1 MDNADLPKFKDP
13 KFYNDPEQYD
23 DFLRYVFTSHP
34 TAATVTS
41 SRPFHHFRWHCQH
54 CFFPASSP
62 AQFKAHTAD
71 CPGGKDNI
79 SVLCGH
85 CGHIYTTREQLHIHA
100 NRYGFHT
107 QHSHIQ
113 NYTTRHHWP
122 RPSPSVLVA
131 DTTLSTSTAPQ
142 TPTQTQTHTT
152 ATTASDTASSSVTS
166 LSSTTHDDLP
176 DLSLDSD
183 LSTSLLDD
191 TSTSLDLTL
200 TDLDEILAAEPFASS
215 TPSLNSTT
223 HTPHAFHPFADNTTS
238 HTSHRFQP
246 YTTSTNTS
254 SSLSYRHTT
263 PHSAP
268 SPTPSTSSVSAS
280 PSFNTYNTL
289 LIQLFAIHSLTSVT
303 DTSARFPP
311 SIQAMLLTLSQSPF
325 YPPNLPPPDQITVS
339 EFSNAILGQL
349 FQHFHT
355 PPQ

>member
-1 MDNADLPKFKDP
+1 MDNADLPHFKDP

-41 SRPFHHFRWHCQH
+41 SRPFQHFRWHCQH

-62 AQFKAHTAD
+62 VQFKAHTAD

-122 RPSPSVLVA
+122 RPSPSVSVTE
-131 DTTLSTSTAPQ
+131 TTLSETTAPQ
-142 TPTQTQTHTT
+142 SQTQTHTT
-152 ATTASDTASSSVTS
+152 DTTVSDSASSSVTS
-166 LSSTTHDDLP
+166 LPSTSHNDLP

-200 TDLDEILAAEPFASS
+200 NDLNEILAAEPFVSS
-215 TPSLNSTT
+215 TPSLDSTT
-223 HTPHAFHPFADNTTS
+223 HTH
-238 HTSHRFQP
+238 HTH
-246 YTTSTNTS
+246 STRS
-254 SSLSYRHTT
+254 QTT
-263 PHSAP
+263 PHHTHHIAFN
-268 SPTPSTSSVSAS
+268 PTQQLLHHHCHTG
-280 PSFNTYNTL
+280 TQHHTL
-289 LIQLFAIHSLTSVT
+289 HRPLLPPLLLSLLLL
-303 DTSARFPP
+303 P
-311 SIQAMLLTLSQSPF
+311 LTLTTHS
-325 YPPNLPPPDQITVS
+325 
-339 EFSNAILGQL
+339 
-349 FQHFHT
+349 
-355 PPQ
+355 

>member
-1 MDNADLPKFKDP
+1 MDNADQQHFKDP
-13 KFYNDPEQYD
+13 KFYNDPDQYD
-23 DFLRYVFTSHP
+23 DFLKYVFTSHP

-41 SRPFHHFRWHCQH
+41 SRPFYHFRWHCQH
-54 CFFPASSP
+54 CFFPSSSP

-71 CPGGKDNI
+71 CPGGRDNI

-85 CGHIYTTREQLHIHA
+85 CGHTYTSREQLHIHA
-100 NRYGFHT
+100 NKYRFHT
-107 QHSHIQ
+107 QRSHIQ

-122 RPSPSVLVA
+122 RPLPSVSVS
-131 DTTLSTSTAPQ
+131 DTTTTQ

-152 ATTASDTASSSVTS
+152 ATTVSDTASSSVTS
-166 LSSTTHDDLP
+166 LPSTTHDDLP

-183 LSTSLLDD
+183 ISTSLLDD
-191 TSTSLDLTL
+191 TSTDLTL
-200 TDLDEILAAEPFASS
+200 NDLDEILATEPFVSS
-215 TPSLNSTT
+215 TPSLDDTT
-223 HTPHAFHPFADNTTS
+223 HTPHAFHPFSDITSHTS

-246 YTTSTNTS
+246 YTTYTHS
-254 SSLSYRHTT
+254 SASLSHRHTT
-263 PHSAP
+263 PHSAQ
-268 SPTPSTSSVSAS
+268 SPTPSTSSASAT
-280 PSFNTYNTL
+280 PAINTYNTL

-303 DTSARFPP
+303 DTSTRFPP

>member
-1 MDNADLPKFKDP
+1 MDNADLPHFKDP

-41 SRPFHHFRWHCQH
+41 SRPFQHFRWHCQH

-62 AQFKAHTAD
+62 VQFKAHTAD

-122 RPSPSVLVA
+122 RPSPSVSVA
-131 DTTLSTSTAPQ
+131 DTALSTSTAPQ

-152 ATTASDTASSSVTS
+152 ANTTDTASSS
-166 LSSTTHDDLP
+166 TTEDDLP
-176 DLSLDSD
+176 NLSLDSD
-183 LSTSLLDD
+183 LSTSLHLPDNLDD

-215 TPSLNSTT
+215 TPSLNSNT
-223 HTPHAFHPFADNTTS
+223 HTPHAFHPFADNSTS
-238 HTSHRFQP
+238 HTSHRYQP
-246 YTTSTNTS
+246 YTTSAN
-254 SSLSYRHTT
+254 SSLSLSLSHRHTT
-263 PHSAP
+263 PHTAP
-268 SPTPSTSSVSAS
+268 SPTPSTS